1 MSADGY
7 YASFLI
13 ILTVLIFVA
22 IVLGFMYMAYGKDEI
37 EEEEEE

>member
-1 MSADGY
+1 MTADGY
-7 YASFLI
+7 FASFLI

-22 IVLGFMYMAYGKDEI
+22 LVLGFMYMVYGKDEL